1 MTARRDTR
9 RDMRV
14 AIVGAGVMAEA
25 MIAGLL
31 ADRPC
36 PSRLVASHP
45 RRDRRDRSPSGTASP
60 WSTRNAEAVAGC
72 RHRGAGREAADAAL
86 RHAGG
91 RVRRWRRARWSCRSW
106 PAPRCGP
113 SPPGSD
119 HAAVVRAMPNTPS
132 QIRRGITVWAASSA
146 CTARQREL
154 ARSVLRAIGSEKE
167 VGDETFVAMA
177 TALSG
182 TGPTYLFAVMEAL
195 IDAGV
200 HMGFPRELAHDLVVE
215 TLIGSAE
222 YAAQSE
228 LHPAQLRKPVT
239 SPGGTSAAAIYELEK
254 GGIRTVLSDAVW
266 AAYRR
271 TLSSASA
278 SRRRR
283 RQLAV
288 HTGRRRRRWYGQAD
302 VRHRHGRRRR
312 HAALAALAP
321 PISEAAAGADRRHQP
336 PAADGRATGHPA
348 EAARHLR
355 HHLAGARARHPGAAA
370 AAARRQRAGR
380 AAGPLD
386 RLWLP
391 GWRRSWRAAS
401 PTRSRWC
408 CRPTTTSPTRRPSPR
423 RMRQAI
429 SAAERGYLVTLGVVP
444 THAATGY
451 GYIKVGERLHE
462 AVTTALVER
471 FVEKPDAERR
481 GEVPGRGRLPVE
493 RGHLRLAGVRLP
505 AGGGAVPA

>member
-31 ADRPC
+31 ADKAVA

-45 RRDRRDRSPSGTASP
+45 RRDRRDLLASRHGITMV
-60 WSTRNAEAVAGC
+60 TRNAEAAPGADIVVLAVKPQMLRSVMREVGPALANGQVVLSIVAG
-72 RHRGAGREAADAAL
+72 ATL
-86 RHAGG
+86 RTLTTGL
-91 RVRRWRRARWSCRSW
+91 
-106 PAPRCGP
+106 
-113 SPPGSD
+113 D

-132 QIRRGITVWAASSA
+132 QIRRGITVWTASSA

-228 LHPAQLRKPVT
+228 LHPAQLRNAVT

-254 GGIRTVLSDAVW
+254 GRIRTVLSDAVW

-271 TLSSASA
+271 TLE
-278 SRRRR
+278 
-283 RQLAV
+283 L
-288 HTGRRRRRWYGQAD
+288 
-302 VRHRHGRRRR
+302 
-312 HAALAALAP
+312 
-321 PISEAAAGADRRHQP
+321 
-336 PAADGRATGHPA
+336 
-348 EAARHLR
+348 
-355 HHLAGARARHPGAAA
+355 
-370 AAARRQRAGR
+370 
-380 AAGPLD
+380 
-386 RLWLP
+386 
-391 GWRRSWRAAS
+391 
-401 PTRSRWC
+401 
-408 CRPTTTSPTRRPSPR
+408 
-423 RMRQAI
+423 
-429 SAAERGYLVTLGVVP
+429 
-444 THAATGY
+444 
-451 GYIKVGERLHE
+451 GERLEEE
-462 AVTTALVER
+462 A
-471 FVEKPDAERR
+471 
-481 GEVPGRGRLPVE
+481 GS
-493 RGHLRLAGVRLP
+493 
-505 AGGGAVPA
+505 